1 MIQLKGVHKYFG
13 DNHVLRGVDLEIKK
27 GEVCII
33 CGPSGSGKS
42 TMLRVINGLE
52 EIQQGEVL
60 VEGKN
65 IREKNYLREVRTELG
80 MVFQHINLFPHLTV
94 EENLILAPMQVKKV
108 DKEKAKKRAIELLER
123 FGLPE
128 KLKSYPSHLSGGQ
141 QQRVA
146 ICRALAM
153 DPLAILFDEPTS
165 ALDAEMIKEVLDA
178 MRALAREGMTMGIVT
193 HEMAFA
199 REVSDRVVF
208 IDDGVICEDQDT
220 DNFFKNPCSERA
232 KKFLNAILVH

>member
-1 MIQLKGVHKYFG
+1 MIHLKGVHKYFG

-52 EIQQGEVL
+52 EVQKGEVL
-60 VEGKN
+60 IDGKN
-65 IREKNYLREVRTELG
+65 IRDKNYLREVRTEIG
-80 MVFQHINLFPHLTV
+80 MVFQHIHLFPHLTV
-94 EENLILAPMQVKKV
+94 EDNLILAPMKVKNV
-108 DKEKAKKRAIELLER
+108 SREAAKKKAIDLLER

-128 KLKSYPSHLSGGQ
+128 KLKSYPNHLSGGQ

-146 ICRALAM
+146 ICRAMAM
-153 DPLAILFDEPTS
+153 NPLAILFDEPTS

-178 MRALAREGMTMGIVT
+178 MRELAKEGMTMGIVT

-199 REVSDRVVF
+199 REVSDRIVF
-208 IDDGVICEDQDT
+208 IDEGEICEDQDT
-220 DNFFKNPCSERA
+220 QNFFNNPCSDRA
-232 KKFLNAILVH
+232 KKFLDAILSH